1 MIFSAEKKSVQI
13 KLLLNLRYL
22 NDMRKVV
29 IIDDEAAGRQL
40 IREYL
45 SEFKELIL
53 LGEANNG
60 VDAVKLIYQKVDV
73 LIFSR
78 ILLSL

>member
-1 MIFSAEKKSVQI
+1 
-13 KLLLNLRYL
+13 
-22 NDMRKVV
+22 MRKVV